1 MERAIRI
8 ERAWLCAVREMR
20 DLDLIPGVIRLL
32 NSLTDGLGRLLG
44 I

>member
-20 DLDLIPGVIRLL
+20 DLDLIPGVTTFEFI
-32 NSLTDGLGRLLG
+32 D
-44 I
+44 

>member
-20 DLDLIPGVIRLL
+20 DLDLIPGVMT
-32 NSLTDGLGRLLG
+32 SKFMDWWFGAGF
-44 I
+44 